1 LKQSAT
7 WPAPHSPSNQIEK
20 KANSRAKRVILNLLV
35 KRVEPMSIVIIM
47 AAVLEEEL
55 RERGIR
61 GLTQL
66 DRETIVHSMIERA
79 ASLEAKIKQ
88 RNLGSRLDD
97 QN

>member
-1 LKQSAT
+1 M
-7 WPAPHSPSNQIEK
+7 
-20 KANSRAKRVILNLLV
+20 

-66 DRETIVHSMIERA
+66 DRETIVHSMIERT
-79 ASLEAKIKQ
+79 ASLEATKTASVRITP
-88 RNLGSRLDD
+88 R
-97 QN
+97 

>member
-1 LKQSAT
+1 
-7 WPAPHSPSNQIEK
+7 
-20 KANSRAKRVILNLLV
+20 
-35 KRVEPMSIVIIM
+35 MSIVIIM

-66 DRETIVHSMIERA
+66 DREAIIHSMIERT